1 MSLLARLGVVLGL
14 DSAPFKAGLDDATK
28 STKAFEAQTRKAMR
42 ESERNVKEF
51 QAALGKIAAYSA
63 TAGAAILGAFSY
75 ADKVSDT
82 AKAFDLTISSLL
94 AMRGALQNAGGEAD
108 NMGNL
113 LTRLAN
119 TAEEARKGSDK
130 ARAAFEQLGISGKE
144 VETSMPDELFALV
157 AQQLSQIEDPIK
169 RNAMAFEL
177 LGKAA
182 KGVDWKQYWSDYSQG
197 KGTTEQVSAAIEA
210 GAEAWDNLKK
220 AGVAALEAILVLVK
234 PFADFINFLARAAKA
249 TKSGTLSGSSLDA
262 EFGGAFGMSPIDIE
276 AGPSASKPP
285 AAIGATQNRK
295 SGGYKLPPQSQANFA
310 AATEAV
316 RQQTEEMM
324 RQISIMVKREE
335 MQSKLIGMTR
345 NEKEIAQEIFRIEEE
360 RDRLIASAQK
370 EIELEQKRQVINQE
384 RIKALQDQIEAIRYG
399 KQVEIESITSI
410 IKKRQEEQQSFSI
423 GWERAFKQYAE
434 DAQNYAQAGEQAFN
448 SVISNMDGAL
458 MQFVNTGKFRFKE
471 FAASVIADLIRIQMR
486 MQLMQMFSGAKSF
499 FSGFSFF
506 GQQAPAPVFNAFPGA
521 ADGGMINS
529 PTIVGESGP
538 ELFIPNRQGTVVP
551 NQQLASVM
559 GNQPKVVY
567 NGPYIENLQTIDAKS
582 FDERIMQ
589 SSNAIWAANKYADKS
604 LQIGRGRT

>member
-1 MSLLARLGVVLGL
+1 MSLLARLGVVLAL

-42 ESERNVKEF
+42 ESEKNVRDF
-51 QAALGKIAAYSA
+51 QAALSKIAGYSA
-63 TAGAAILGAFSY
+63 AAGAAILGAFSY

-130 ARAAFEQLGISGKE
+130 ARAAFDQLGISGKE
-144 VETSMPDELFALV
+144 VENAMPDELFALV

-182 KGVDWKQYWSDYSQG
+182 KGVDWKQYWADYSQG
-197 KGTTEQVSAAIEA
+197 KGTTEQVSSAIEA

-249 TKSGTLSGSSLDA
+249 TQKGTISGSSLDA
-262 EFGGAFGMSPIDIE
+262 EFGGAFGMTPVDI
-276 AGPSASKPP
+276 APSGPSAPKPP
-285 AAIGATQNRK
+285 TAVGATQNRK
-295 SGGYKLPPQSQANFA
+295 PGGYSTPPASQAGFA

-335 MQSKLIGMTR
+335 MESKLLGMTR
-345 NEKEIAQEIFRIEEE
+345 NEREIAQEIFRITEE
-360 RDRLIASAQK
+360 RDRLIANAQK
-370 EIELEQKRQVINQE
+370 EIDIEQKRQVINQD
-384 RIKALQDQIEAIRYG
+384 RIKALQDQIETIKYG
-399 KQVEIESITSI
+399 KEVEIEAITAI
-410 IKKRQEEQQSFSI
+410 IQKRQEEQQSFTV
-423 GWERAFKQYAE
+423 GWNRAYRQYAE
-434 DAQNYAQAGEQAFN
+434 DAQNYAKLGEQAFN
-448 SVISNMDGAL
+448 TVVSNMDML
-458 MQFVNTGKFRFKE
+458 LRNFVMTGKLNFKD
-471 FAASVIADLIRIQMR
+471 FAKSIIADLIMIQLR
-486 MQLMQMFSGAKSF
+486 MQAIRLLRMGMNYIMPGSGMTL
-499 FSGFSFF
+499 G
-506 GQQAPAPVFNAFPGA
+506 GA
-521 ADGGMINS
+521 ADGGTPPVNQPIV
-529 PTIVGESGP
+529 VGEQGP
-538 ELFIPNRQGTVVP
+538 ELFIPRTAGTIIP
-551 NQQLASVM
+551 NQQMSNYTS
-559 GNQPKVVY
+559 NQPQIVY
-567 NGPYIENLQTIDAKS
+567 NGPYIASMQAIDT
-582 FDERIMQ
+582 Q
-589 SSNAIWAANKYADKS
+589 SATQFLARNKEAVYAANLSATRS
-604 LQIGRGRT
+604 LPTSR